1 MKNIKMNEHHV
12 DYKNK
17 IIYCGKTF
25 MKNACKYGTDEY
37 NTYTGLVRDLPAFTF
52 QTVSPKKAEAKMS
65 MKGLTREFME
75 LYIINEFGTDSQD
88 YANFQG
94 MKKLCGKTRNSY
106 MAMRNWF
113 TTRYPDWD
121 GQQAHRN
128 EVKRKKYNEKQ
139 NQAELK
145 LKSLEQFATDNQ
157 QDEEKAEA

>member
-17 IIYCGKTF
+17 VIYCGKTF
-25 MKNACKYGTDEY
+25 MKNASKYGTDEY
-37 NTYTGLVRDLPAFTF
+37 NTYTGLVRDLPDFTF

-65 MKGLTREFME
+65 MKGLTREFIE
-75 LYIINEFGTDSQD
+75 FYIINEFGADSQD

-94 MKKLCGKTRNSY
+94 MKKLCDNTSNSY
-106 MAMRNWF
+106 MAMRKWF

-121 GQQAHRN
+121 GKQAQRD
-128 EVKRKKYNEKQ
+128 EVKRKKDNEKQ

-145 LKSLEQFATDNQ
+145 FNSLEKPASINKP
-157 QDEEKAEA
+157 DEE